1 MGLALTS
8 QGLPWVAESSGMV
21 VSWAEAG
28 LLQRKW
34 MRVTAA
40 GTVPSELNMIPL
52 EVMSSCWG
60 REGEPS
66 QSPSFHTIV

>member
-21 VSWAEAG
+21 VWAAPVDKGDCCRGCFISVEHDPVG
-28 LLQRKW
+28 IHIFLL
-34 MRVTAA
+34 
-40 GTVPSELNMIPL
+40 
-52 EVMSSCWG
+52 G

-66 QSPSFHTIV
+66 